1 MTTATAR
8 AARFATGYALLRA
21 AAAIG
26 DMWVQTDTCAR
37 IKGATDTNPVIDHDE
52 ETGAEIA
59 VHGTREGQLAC
70 LHHCATYTAT
80 QAAALL
86 VGSRVLG
93 LRLKP
98 GRVAAALAVSFATH
112 YVADRRRP
120 MARLAEAT
128 GKKAFYDRLSPVCGQ
143 FELDQAWHHGWEA
156 AAALILAR

>member
-1 MTTATAR
+1 MTATDR
-8 AARFATGYALLRA
+8 AARFATSYALLRA
-21 AAAIG
+21 AGAIG

-37 IKGATDTNPVIDHDE
+37 IKGATDTNPVVDRDD

-80 QAAALL
+80 QAGALL
-86 VGSRVLG
+86 IGSRLLG

-112 YVADRRRP
+112 YAADRRLP
-120 MARLAEAT
+120 LARLAKAT
-128 GKKAFYDRLSPVCGQ
+128 GKGAFYERLAPVCGS
-143 FELDQAWHHGWEA
+143 FELDQAFHHGCETV
-156 AAALILAR
+156 AALLLAR

>member
-1 MTTATAR
+1 MTATDR
-8 AARFATGYALLRA
+8 AANFATGYALLHA

-37 IKGATDTNPVIDHDE
+37 IKGATDTNPVIDRDE
-52 ETGAEIA
+52 KAGTQT

-112 YVADRRRP
+112 YVADRRLP
-120 MARLAEAT
+120 LARLAKAT
-128 GKKAFYDRLSPVCGQ
+128 GKGAFYERLTPICGS

-156 AAALILAR
+156 AAALVLAR